1 MELNEYM
8 AQACKTAKYPTHGFL
23 GVSYTALGL
32 NGEAGEIAEKVKK
45 LIRDGGDKTVD
56 QLLDEQRFEIAKEI
70 GDVLWYTAALC
81 REVGV
86 SLEEVAEINLSK
98 LRSRQE
104 RGLISGSGD
113 NR

>member
-1 MELNEYM
+1 MKLNEYM
-8 AQACKTAKYPTHGFL
+8 AAAGKTAKYPTEGFL

-32 NGEAGEIAEKVKK
+32 NGEAGEIAEKIKK
-45 LIRDGGDKTVD
+45 LIRDGEGRSVD
-56 QLLDEQRFEIAKEI
+56 DLLDEKRFEIAKEI

-86 SLEEVAEINLSK
+86 SLEEVAQINLDK
-98 LRSRQE
+98 LKSRQE